1 MRTILIL
8 EDKMTK
14 SGYNT
19 GGKTTV
25 LDFFRSNRDRQ
36 FTADDVIT
44 ALEEK
49 CEKSEVKLPGKSS
62 VYRIISNFERAGV
75 LRCFVDR
82 ETSKRLYQYAG
93 EDCDS
98 HFHLKCSECGQVV
111 HLECKIGDELL
122 RHISSDH
129 GFSVSAGKSMLL
141 GECEKCR
148 KKKENL

>member
-19 GGKTTV
+19 DGKTTV

-36 FTADDVIT
+36 FTADDVIN

-49 CEKSEVKLPGKSS
+49 CRATKQKLPGKSS
-62 VYRIISNFERAGV
+62 VYRIISKFEEMGA
-75 LRCFVDR
+75 LRCFFDS
-82 ETSKRLYQYAG
+82 ESSKRLYQYAG
-93 EDCDS
+93 EHCDD

-111 HLECKIGDELL
+111 HLECEVGDQLL

-129 GFSVSAGKSMLL
+129 GFSVSAGKSILL

-148 KKKENL
+148 KKKENT

>member
-8 EDKMTK
+8 EDKMAR
-14 SGYNT
+14 SAYNT
-19 GGKTTV
+19 DGKNAV
-25 LDFFRSNRDRQ
+25 LDFFKSHSDRQ
-36 FTADDVIT
+36 FTADDVINSLT
-44 ALEEK
+44 EK
-49 CEKSEVKLPGKSS
+49 CRVSGEKIPGKSS
-62 VYRIISNFERAGV
+62 IYRIISNFEQTGA
-75 LRCFVDR
+75 LRCFLDS

-93 EDCDS
+93 EHCDH

-111 HLECKIGDELL
+111 HLECAIGDELV

-148 KKKENL
+148 KKKESI